1 MADIIYLTL
10 NGNKQGLI
18 SAGCSSYD
26 SIGNRYQN
34 NHSDEIL
41 VYSTDYDISR
51 HQNISHAPFVFE
63 KADDKSSAL
72 LLSSITNWDD
82 YLSYQL
88 WDGDDIVIIEFVIPR
103 EQAEHITK
111 LIYELGGANAL
122 FCATRITHVLK
133 LSGGVFSNLDTPIY
147 IRSPW
152 ELKKQLLDIYFP
164 ERGGIISGAY

>member
-63 KADDKSSAL
+63 NFVVK
-72 LLSSITNWDD
+72 N
-82 YLSYQL
+82 YLSDSSSYLRKMNTSKKSLVLIMLL
-88 WDGDDIVIIEFVIPR
+88 W
-103 EQAEHITK
+103 
-111 LIYELGGANAL
+111 LI
-122 FCATRITHVLK
+122 
-133 LSGGVFSNLDTPIY
+133 SFSPFSASLHKS
-147 IRSPW
+147 RH
-152 ELKKQLLDIYFP
+152 
-164 ERGGIISGAY
+164 G

>member
-72 LLSSITNWDD
+72 LLSSITNNEILECDFKYYRID
-82 YLSYQL
+82 
-88 WDGDDIVIIEFVIPR
+88 
-103 EQAEHITK
+103 K
-111 LIYELGGANAL
+111 NGGL
-122 FCATRITHVLK
+122 LH
-133 LSGGVFSNLDTPIY
+133 Y
-147 IRSPW
+147 IFI
-152 ELKKQLLDIYFP
+152 L
-164 ERGGIISGAY
+164 

>member
-72 LLSSITNWDD
+72 LLSSITNNEILECDFKYYRID
-82 YLSYQL
+82 KNGGLLHYKTIKL
-88 WDGDDIVIIEFVIPR
+88 
-103 EQAEHITK
+103 TK
-111 LIYELGGANAL
+111 SSIHQTLPM
-122 FCATRITHVLK
+122 K
-133 LSGGVFSNLDTPIY
+133 P
-147 IRSPW
+147 
-152 ELKKQLLDIYFP
+152 
-164 ERGGIISGAY
+164 

>member
-72 LLSSITNWDD
+72 LLSSILGSGT
-82 YLSYQL
+82 LL
-88 WDGDDIVIIEFVIPR
+88 GEFGY
-103 EQAEHITK
+103 ITV
-111 LIYELGGANAL
+111 
-122 FCATRITHVLK
+122 T
-133 LSGGVFSNLDTPIY
+133 IY
-147 IRSPW
+147 IIYGSFLIPLIACLCEIFIR
-152 ELKKQLLDIYFP
+152 LLYRYLYRF
-164 ERGGIISGAY
+164 Y

>member
-1 MADIIYLTL
+1 MQNRKL

-72 LLSSITNWDD
+72 LLFCFSLFFISICMVYT
-82 YLSYQL
+82 YLLRFTQK
-88 WDGDDIVIIEFVIPR
+88 F
-103 EQAEHITK
+103 
-111 LIYELGGANAL
+111 
-122 FCATRITHVLK
+122 
-133 LSGGVFSNLDTPIY
+133 
-147 IRSPW
+147 
-152 ELKKQLLDIYFP
+152 
-164 ERGGIISGAY
+164 

>member
-34 NHSDEIL
+34 NHSDENL

-72 LLSSITNWDD
+72 LLSSITN
-82 YLSYQL
+82 
-88 WDGDDIVIIEFVIPR
+88 
-103 EQAEHITK
+103 
-111 LIYELGGANAL
+111 
-122 FCATRITHVLK
+122 
-133 LSGGVFSNLDTPIY
+133 LDTPIY

>member
-63 KADDKSSAL
+63 KADDSL
-72 LLSSITNWDD
+72 FYFIFPYFLSLFAWYT
-82 YLSYQL
+82 
-88 WDGDDIVIIEFVIPR
+88 
-103 EQAEHITK
+103 HIYFDLPK
-111 LIYELGGANAL
+111 N
-122 FCATRITHVLK
+122 
-133 LSGGVFSNLDTPIY
+133 SNLGSSTEY
-147 IRSPW
+147 FYSGNIRN
-152 ELKKQLLDIYFP
+152 
-164 ERGGIISGAY
+164 SGSNRSYC

>member
-72 LLSSITNWDD
+72 LLSSITNNEILECDFKYYRID
-82 YLSYQL
+82 KNGGL
-88 WDGDDIVIIEFVIPR
+88 FV
-103 EQAEHITK
+103 
-111 LIYELGGANAL
+111 L
-122 FCATRITHVLK
+122 FC
-133 LSGGVFSNLDTPIY
+133 FSLFFISICMVYTY
-147 IRSPW
+147 
-152 ELKKQLLDIYFP
+152 LLRFTQKF
-164 ERGGIISGAY
+164 

>member
-63 KADDKSSAL
+63 KANDKSSAL
-72 LLSSITNWDD
+72 LLSSITNMKFWNVI
-82 YLSYQL
+82 LNI
-88 WDGDDIVIIEFVIPR
+88 IVSIKTEGYYTIKR
-103 EQAEHITK
+103 
-111 LIYELGGANAL
+111 
-122 FCATRITHVLK
+122 
-133 LSGGVFSNLDTPIY
+133 SN
-147 IRSPW
+147 
-152 ELKKQLLDIYFP
+152 
-164 ERGGIISGAY
+164 